1 MRARSS
7 ARGLGR
13 SRVVKG
19 NDERRKHCRY
29 GTWLQRMVERL
40 VANLAMRKAK
50 VRDDGIEPGH
60 LVATR
65 HRLSDRRDN
74 RISRSRAGVRA
85 NRTLRKQ
92 KGSQKKA
99 GDELSVLPRHRPTVY
114 FNVQVTCLRLR
125 RPTARLSVWLASA
138 IRAPE
143 VLTIRGRQRRR
154 HIRGQMNPGAQRSMA
169 QSPTCESD
177 AD

>member
-1 MRARSS
+1 
-7 ARGLGR
+7 
-13 SRVVKG
+13 
-19 NDERRKHCRY
+19 
-29 GTWLQRMVERL
+29 MVERL

-125 RPTARLSVWLASA
+125 RPTARLSVWLAGA